1 MVRKE
6 GEISTGGRRQHLID
20 PRQVIRHRIFRY
32 MHEALNAKIQ
42 YIFFL
47 INKLKSLIYI
57 VDRVAVYIC
66 SEYLTDRARMPMR
79 CHNLFSTDEILVV
92 DMIHS
97 SIIQAWLAVI
107 YVFLFEGTV
116 IYVFK

>member
-1 MVRKE
+1 
-6 GEISTGGRRQHLID
+6 
-20 PRQVIRHRIFRY
+20 
-32 MHEALNAKIQ
+32 
-42 YIFFL
+42 
-47 INKLKSLIYI
+47 
-57 VDRVAVYIC
+57 
-66 SEYLTDRARMPMR
+66 MR
-79 CHNLFSTDEILVV
+79 CHNLFSTDGILVV